1 MSSIEDTEE
10 DEEQGLRFAFSHIL
24 RGCSEVVFTPPEH
37 SSMYNSSRPQIKCF
51 AKHFNFFDQIYLDGK
66 YKEAFDR
73 AKSKGLPT
81 KKDRLNFLNESGDW
95 TTADEKKFINDKAF
109 LKNLYETKTKMIVPA
124 QAKAVQKNIDSV
136 EANVNKTER
145 QRNDL
150 IGQICENYAN
160 SRLNSETM
168 TYILY
173 EDESCT
179 KHLFSKD
186 DIEYIDNSDIG
197 VLVRAYNEAV
207 KPLSISNIKKLSIS
221 SFFTSYFAL
230 VEETPNVFFSNKE
243 VYELTFYQLNL
254 LSYAKVLRSIIRHT
268 SPPKHIMNNPDR
280 LLEWSEKGEKA
291 REKIEKA
298 RDNDNNY
305 TVVGAKKEDYEEM
318 GASQEGAS
326 IFSAANK
333 KGKKGDWGNMKEGSA
348 EGEMSLMDFI
358 D

>member
-173 EDESCT
+173 ED
-179 KHLFSKD
+179 
-186 DIEYIDNSDIG
+186 
-197 VLVRAYNEAV
+197 
-207 KPLSISNIKKLSIS
+207 
-221 SFFTSYFAL
+221 
-230 VEETPNVFFSNKE
+230 
-243 VYELTFYQLNL
+243 
-254 LSYAKVLRSIIRHT
+254 
-268 SPPKHIMNNPDR
+268 
-280 LLEWSEKGEKA
+280 
-291 REKIEKA
+291 
-298 RDNDNNY
+298 
-305 TVVGAKKEDYEEM
+305 
-318 GASQEGAS
+318 
-326 IFSAANK
+326 
-333 KGKKGDWGNMKEGSA
+333 
-348 EGEMSLMDFI
+348 
-358 D
+358 